1 MHRECNEENAVSGSA
16 SREQKGARRE
26 AMADVNNPNVQK
38 ILHSKQFAH
47 VATIRPDG
55 SPQSS
60 PMWFVWDGAYIQ
72 FTPATNR
79 QKYRNIRRDPRIAV
93 SITAVDDPYTYAEFR
108 GVVERIE
115 EDP

>member
-1 MHRECNEENAVSGSA
+1 MVDLQHP
-16 SREQKGARRE
+16 K
-26 AMADVNNPNVQK
+26 VQR

-72 FTPATNR
+72 FTHATNR

-93 SITAVDDPYTYAEFR
+93 SITDVDDPSAMPSFA
-108 GVVERIE
+108 G
-115 EDP
+115 